1 MSLSMR
7 TFAEFENMM
16 TSSQRI
22 IEYTELEQEDDS
34 HKENDK

>member
-1 MSLSMR
+1 MR

-22 IEYTELEQEDDS
+22 IDYIELEQEDDPI
-34 HKENDK
+34 KEIDK